1 MGYRC
6 PRCGCEAVVALPT
19 LHKRDGEAVRMECAK
34 CKRFA
39 GWKAA
44 PPRNAEPDPPSA
56 PVAAPAPVPALAPST
71 TLAPPAADPFAP
83 LAPAEFW
90 LYASK
95 RLDLKWLPNVP
106 LWSGEVIAFGP
117 EARTVPF
124 FRLTP
129 TLLVWL
135 ERAGE
140 HLERECLTGAVPRDQ
155 LDAYLDAMRDVWAFA
170 ERHIDSAA
178 VHAARTTKPELPEP
192 ACPM

>member
-6 PRCGCEAVVALPT
+6 PRCGSEAVEAVPS
-19 LHKRDGEAVRMECAK
+19 LHKSAGEAVRMECAK

-44 PPRNAEPDPPSA
+44 PPRNAEPDLSS
-56 PVAAPAPVPALAPST
+56 APVPAST
-71 TLAPPAADPFAP
+71 RPPD
-83 LAPAEFW
+83 PAEFW

-106 LWSGEVIAFGP
+106 LWSTEVIAFGP
-117 EARTVPF
+117 ESHTVPF

-140 HLERECLTGAVPRDQ
+140 HLERECLAGAVPRDQ
-155 LDAYLDAMRDVWAFA
+155 LDGYLDAMRDVWAFA
-170 ERHIDSAA
+170 ERHIDPAA
-178 VHAARTTKPELPEP
+178 VQAARATKPELPEP
-192 ACPM
+192 AVPM

>member
-6 PRCGCEAVVALPT
+6 PRCGCEAVEAAPTAALFA
-19 LHKRDGEAVRMECAK
+19 GEAVRMECAK

-44 PPRNAEPDPPSA
+44 PPRNAEPDPPST
-56 PVAAPAPVPALAPST
+56 PVAAPVPVPST
-71 TLAPPAADPFAP
+71 TPAPPAAASTQRPD
-83 LAPAEFW
+83 PAELW

-95 RLDLKWLPNVP
+95 RLELKWLPNVP

-124 FRLTP
+124 FRVSP
-129 TLLVWL
+129 AVLVWL

-140 HLERECLTGAVPRDQ
+140 QLERECLAGSVPRDQ
-155 LDAYLDAMRDVWAFA
+155 LDAYLDAMRDAWAFA
-170 ERHIDSAA
+170 ERHIDPAA

-192 ACPM
+192 AVPM

>member
-1 MGYRC
+1 MEYHC
-6 PRCGCEAVVALPT
+6 PRCGCEAVEAVPT
-19 LHKRDGEAVRMECAK
+19 LHKSSGEAVRMECAK

-56 PVAAPAPVPALAPST
+56 PVAAPVPAPTAT
-71 TLAPPAADPFAP
+71 AAPPAAAPFEP
-83 LAPAEFW
+83 LAPAELW

-95 RLDLKWLPNVP
+95 RLDLKWLPNVS

-124 FRLTP
+124 FRLSP

-135 ERAGE
+135 ERAGA
-140 HLERECLTGAVPRDQ
+140 HLERECLAGAVAWDQ

-170 ERHIDSAA
+170 ERHIDPAA
-178 VHAARTTKPELPEP
+178 VHAARTTKPELPGCRCE
-192 ACPM
+192 